1 MNRKDRLQHILEA
14 IPGLSDFRL
23 SLIDGIITILE
34 RKRLRD
40 SGERQEWLRR
50 VCGHGDSGK

>member
-40 SGERQEWLRR
+40 SGETGMAAAR
-50 VCGHGDSGK
+50 VRAR